1 MNYRMIVYVLGRIG
15 LIEAALLAAPLIVSL
30 LYGEGT
36 ALAMAWVIPMGL
48 LLLLGGLLGVRPP
61 KDTTIFAR
69 EGLVVVAMA
78 WVLLSLFGA
87 MPFVLTG
94 DIPSY
99 VDAFFETVS
108 GFTTTGSSILTDVEA
123 LHRSTA
129 FWRSFTH
136 WVGGMGVLVFAM
148 AVLPMSDGRAMHLM
162 RAEVPGPTVD
172 KISSKLR
179 DTAKILYQIYF
190 VMTVIEIVLLLLG
203 GMPLYDA
210 LINSFGSAGTGGFS
224 HLGKSV
230 GQYDNLYYEIVIGVS
245 MLLFGVN
252 FNVYYLL
259 LLRHFRDAFSSEELR
274 VYFGVV
280 AASVTAI
287 ALNITRQ
294 CGGFAQALRYAFFQ
308 VASIITTTG
317 YATADFNQWPAF
329 SRTILVMLMFFGAC
343 AGSTGGGFKIS
354 RIVILVKASMR
365 DIQRML
371 HPHAVT
377 TVRFEGKPLDDKT
390 VRGTSIYLTFYIMT
404 FMTSVL
410 LVALDHFDL
419 VTTFTAVTA
428 CFNNIGPGLA
438 TVGPMGSFAYFSDP
452 VKLLLS
458 FDMLAG
464 RLELYPMLILF
475 APTMWVKRRRSKRIF

>member
-1 MNYRMIVYVLGRIG
+1 MNYRMIAYVLGRIG
-15 LIEAALLAAPLIVSL
+15 LIEAALLVAPLVVSL
-30 LYGEGT
+30 LYGEST
-36 ALAMAWVIPMGL
+36 LIAWLVPIVL
-48 LLLLGGLLGVRPP
+48 LVVLGGATGVRAP

-69 EGLVVVAMA
+69 EGLVVVAMS
-78 WVLLSLFGA
+78 WVLLSVFGA
-87 MPFVLTG
+87 IPFVLTG
-94 DIPSY
+94 DIPFF

-108 GFTTTGSSILTDVEA
+108 GFTTTGSSILTDIEA

-179 DTAKILYQIYF
+179 DTAKILYKIYF
-190 VMTVIEIVLLLLG
+190 VMTVLETVLLMLG

-210 LINSFGSAGTGGFS
+210 LINAFGSAGTGGFS
-224 HLGKSV
+224 HLAASV
-230 GQYDNLYYEIVIGVS
+230 GAYNNLYYEIVIGVS
-245 MLLFGVN
+245 MLLFGIN
-252 FNVYYLL
+252 FNIYYLL
-259 LLRHFRDAFSSEELR
+259 LMRHVRDAFRSEELR
-274 VYFGVV
+274 VYVGIV
-280 AASVTAI
+280 AASVLAI
-287 ALNITRQ
+287 AANIARMY
-294 CGGFAQALRYAFFQ
+294 GGFWQALRYSFFQ

-317 YATADFNQWPAF
+317 FATADFNQWPTF
-329 SRTILVMLMFFGAC
+329 SRTVLVILMFFGAC

-354 RIVILVKASMR
+354 RVIILIKSSMR

-390 VRGTSIYLTFYIMT
+390 VRGTSIYLTFYIAV
-404 FMTSVL
+404 FVTSVL
-410 LVALDHFDL
+410 LLSLDHFDL

-428 CFNNIGPGLA
+428 CFNNIGPGLNV
-438 TVGPMGSFAYFSDP
+438 VGPVGTFAYFSAP
-452 VKLLLS
+452 AKLLLS

-464 RLELYPMLILF
+464 RLELYPMLVLF
-475 APTMWVKRRRSKRIF
+475 APTMWLKRRRSKAVL

>member
-1 MNYRMIVYVLGRIG
+1 MNYRMILYVLGRIG
-15 LIEAALLAAPLIVSL
+15 LVEAVLLAAPLVVSL
-30 LYGEGT
+30 LYGEQV
-36 ALAMAWVIPMGL
+36 LAAWLVPML
-48 LLLLGGLLGVRPP
+48 LLLAVGALLGLRTP

-87 MPFVLTG
+87 IPFVMTG
-94 DIPSY
+94 DIPSF

-179 DTAKILYQIYF
+179 DTAKILYKIYF

-210 LINSFGSAGTGGFS
+210 LINAFGSAGTGGFS
-224 HLGKSV
+224 HLANSV

-252 FNVYYLL
+252 FNIYYLL
-259 LLRHFRDAFSSEELR
+259 LLRHFREALLSEELR
-274 VYFGVV
+274 TYFGIV
-280 AASVTAI
+280 AAAVLVI
-287 ALNITRQ
+287 AVNITQ
-294 CGGFAQALRYAFFQ
+294 TCGSFAKALRYAFFQ
-308 VASIITTTG
+308 VASVITTTG
-317 YATADFNQWPAF
+317 YATADFNVWPAF
-329 SRTILVMLMFFGAC
+329 SRTVLVLLMFFGAC

-354 RIVILVKASMR
+354 RVIILVKSSMR

-390 VRGTSIYLTFYIMT
+390 VHGTSIYLTIYIMT
-404 FMTSVL
+404 FIVSVL
-410 LVALDHFDL
+410 LVSLDHFDL
-419 VTTFTAVTA
+419 VTTFTAVAA

-438 TVGPMGSFAYFSDP
+438 MVGPTGSFAYFSDP

-464 RLELYPMLILF
+464 RLELYPMLVLF
-475 APTMWVKRRRSKRIF
+475 APTMWLKRRRSRMIR